1 MNKEEITMLYH
12 PTLDKLKMLKFNGM
26 SHALEEQ
33 MQCPDMPQLSFEE
46 RLGLLIDREIT
57 ERDNRRLTNR
67 LRQARLKQQACLEDI
82 NYQANRGLD
91 KALLLKLSDCEW
103 VKKSLNILITGP
115 TGVGKSWI
123 ACALA
128 QKACREGYTA
138 WYQRLPRL
146 LQELPLAKGD
156 GSYAKLLARL
166 AKTDVL
172 VLDDWGLSKLT
183 AEQRRDLL
191 EILEDRHGTRSTV
204 ITSQLPLDQ
213 WHATIGDATLADAIM
228 DRLVHNAYKINL
240 RGESMRKRQ
249 AKLTDTEHT
258 ELK

>member
-1 MNKEEITMLYH
+1 MLYH
-12 PTLDKLKMLKFNGM
+12 PTLDKLKMLKFSGM

-33 MQCPDMPQLSFEE
+33 IQCADIAQLSFEE
-46 RLGLLIDREIT
+46 RLGLLVDREIT
-57 ERDNRRLTNR
+57 ERDNRRLTSR
-67 LRQARLKQQACLEDI
+67 LRQARLKQQACMEDI
-82 NYQANRGLD
+82 DYQASRGLD
-91 KALLLKLSDCEW
+91 KAMLMKLGDCQW
-103 VKKSLNILITGP
+103 AKKSINILITGP

-128 QKACREGYTA
+128 HKACREGYSA
-138 WYQRLPRL
+138 WYQRLTRL

-156 GSYAKLLARL
+156 GSYAKILMRL

-172 VLDDWGLSKLT
+172 VLDDWGLFKLN

-191 EILEDRHGTRSTV
+191 EILEDRYGSRATI

-213 WHATIGDATLADAIM
+213 WHDIIGDATLADAIM

-240 RGESMRKRQ
+240 TGESMRKKQ
-249 AKLTDTEHT
+249 AKLTDDN
-258 ELK
+258 

>member
-1 MNKEEITMLYH
+1 MLNH
-12 PTLDKLKMLKFNGM
+12 PTLDKLKMLKFTGM
-26 SHALEEQ
+26 CHALEEQ
-33 MQCPDMPQLSFEE
+33 MQYPDITQFSFEE
-46 RLGLLIDREIT
+46 RLGLLVDREIT
-57 ERDNRRLTNR
+57 ERDNRQLTNR

-82 NYQANRGLD
+82 DYQVNRGLD
-91 KALLLKLSDCEW
+91 KALLQKLSECQW
-103 VKKSLNILITGP
+103 VKKPINILITGP

-128 QKACREGYTA
+128 HKACREGRSA

-146 LQELPLAKGD
+146 LQELPLARGD

-172 VLDDWGLSKLT
+172 VLDDWGLEKLS

-191 EILEDRHGTRSTV
+191 EILEDRHGSRATI

-213 WHATIGDATLADAIM
+213 WHAIIGDATLADAIM
-228 DRLVHNAYKINL
+228 DRLIHNAYKINL
-240 RGESMRKRQ
+240 RGESMRKKQ
-249 AKLTDTEHT
+249 TKLTETD
-258 ELK
+258 

>member
-1 MNKEEITMLYH
+1 MLYH
-12 PTLDKLKMLKFNGM
+12 PTLDKLKMLKFSGM

-33 MQCPDMPQLSFEE
+33 IQCADIAQLSFEE
-46 RLGLLIDREIT
+46 RLGLLVDREIT
-57 ERDNRRLTNR
+57 ERDNRRLTSR
-67 LRQARLKQQACLEDI
+67 LRQARLKQQACMEDI
-82 NYQANRGLD
+82 DYQASRGLD
-91 KALLLKLSDCEW
+91 KAMLMKLGDCQW
-103 VKKSLNILITGP
+103 AKKSINILITGP

-128 QKACREGYTA
+128 HKACREGYSA
-138 WYQRLPRL
+138 WYQRLTRL

-156 GSYAKLLARL
+156 GSYAKILMRL

-172 VLDDWGLSKLT
+172 VLDDWGLFKLN

-191 EILEDRHGTRSTV
+191 EILEDRYGSRATI

-213 WHATIGDATLADAIM
+213 WHDLIGDATLADAIM

-240 RGESMRKRQ
+240 TGESMRKKQ
-249 AKLTDTEHT
+249 AKLTDDN
-258 ELK
+258 